1 VVLELATDANISI
14 AQQQQSH
21 HHMSPSPNHCIKHIL
36 WRRVPTE
43 RALIQT
49 HSCIIAAVQTP
60 FIIAFHTIQVAS
72 RRNNT
77 CPPSATI
84 NIRYRIST
92 WPSVQSDDAA
102 ELNDH
107 LSLLAFAASILGLVA
122 PAAKGARVFFLP
134 HTSGRKR
141 RRSKFNVTR
150 RDGYALITMGFDRR
164 VTLVA
169 VNYDLIRREEC
180 MV

>member
-1 VVLELATDANISI
+1 VSCTTLGGGETCNRCNISI
-14 AQQQQSH
+14 AQQQQFH
-21 HHMSPSPNHCIKHIL
+21 HHISPSPNHCIKHIL

-102 ELNDH
+102 QLNDH
-107 LSLLAFAASILGLVA
+107 LSLLAFATSILGLVA
-122 PAAKGARVFFLP
+122 PAAAEGARVFFC
-134 HTSGRKR
+134 HTRAEGSEGDQ
-141 RRSKFNVTR
+141 S
-150 RDGYALITMGFDRR
+150 LM
-164 VTLVA
+164 
-169 VNYDLIRREEC
+169 
-180 MV
+180 

>member
-1 VVLELATDANISI
+1 MVCSIKCELHIDSDETCNRCKYQHSAAAAVSSSHQSISKPLHKTHLMAPRANREGINSN
-14 AQQQQSH
+14 S
-21 HHMSPSPNHCIKHIL
+21 
-36 WRRVPTE
+36 
-43 RALIQT
+43 

-60 FIIAFHTIQVAS
+60 FIIAFHTIQVAP

-107 LSLLAFAASILGLVA
+107 LSLSARSIFRLHLGSGGTGGGGCESL
-122 PAAKGARVFFLP
+122 FLP

-150 RDGYALITMGFDRR
+150 RDGYAR
-164 VTLVA
+164 A
-169 VNYDLIRREEC
+169 H
-180 MV
+180 